1 MEAANAFDNKNT
13 DTVVHFS
20 ALRLLGDETK
30 DKALLMGERL
40 LASQPNNRWVLL
52 AQCYLLQQRKRESD
66 ASYCFQRILDLPNQH
81 PDFLNRLFL
90 VWSWTALAQMSM
102 NDDPQKSKH
111 YLMKV
116 VESGI
121 TGQSL
126 QQAQQLLKQLK

>member
-1 MEAANAFDNKNT
+1 
-13 DTVVHFS
+13 
-20 ALRLLGDETK
+20 
-30 DKALLMGERL
+30 
-40 LASQPNNRWVLL
+40 
-52 AQCYLLQQRKRESD
+52 
-66 ASYCFQRILDLPNQH
+66 
-81 PDFLNRLFL
+81 
-90 VWSWTALAQMSM
+90 M